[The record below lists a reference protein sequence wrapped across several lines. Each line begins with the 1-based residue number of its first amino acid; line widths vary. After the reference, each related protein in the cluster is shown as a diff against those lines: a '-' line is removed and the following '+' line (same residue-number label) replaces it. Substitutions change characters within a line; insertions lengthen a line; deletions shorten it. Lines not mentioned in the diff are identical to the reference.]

1 LASIEVRD
9 PVHGL
14 ITFSDRE
21 WRVVDTRA
29 FQRLRGVQQL
39 ALTNLVYPSARHS
52 RFEHCM
58 GAAHVAGRLA
68 RTLKDRGGADLD
80 VGRVRMA
87 ALVHDIGHGS
97 FSHVSEEVFEVLS
110 GADRVHEKISAAI
123 VRHDPAVSKAIGKTD
138 ANWIAELL
146 AGEGH
151 ARRRS
156 VERDIVAGPA
166 DIDKLDYLL
175 RDSHFCGVN
184 YGRYDLDKMVETART
199 VSAGGETYLAFHED
213 GLYALEEMLLARYH
227 MHRQVYGHKT
237 RVGIDRMLVRG
248 MMLGVEE
255 GILPEAVFHPPAKP
269 DKTFVAEYLDW
280 DDGRV
285 TRSLCGAP
293 EESTAGRVM
302 RALVDRRLCKRVER
316 FDRSWLREQFG
327 ALLSGFMLAPEEAVL
342 RSLVPEVEAT
352 IATAAGVDPC
362 WVVLH
367 WEDRRSPLSLR
378 YSLRTLASNII
389 VTNDQGATA
398 SFYEQSEVFTEGEQ
412 PGRASVSLYLRPKGD
427 RPMSAKVAQK
437 VRNATLAGLQRI
449 AQAEAE
455 V

>member
-1 LASIEVRD
+1 MASVEVRD
-9 PVHGL
+9 PIHGL
-14 ITFSDRE
+14 ITFSTRE
-21 WRVVDTRA
+21 WQVVDTRA

-39 ALTNLVYPSARHS
+39 ALTNLVYPGARHS
-52 RFEHCM
+52 RFEHCI

-68 RTLKDRGGADLD
+68 QRLRGPGRADLD
-80 VGRVRMA
+80 AERVRMA
-87 ALVHDIGHGS
+87 ALVHDIGHGP
-97 FSHVSEEVFEVLS
+97 FSHVSEEVFEFFS
-110 GADRVHEKISAAI
+110 GGDHVHEKISAAI
-123 VRHDPAVSKAIGKTD
+123 VRHDPAVSKAIGKED

-151 ARRRS
+151 GRKRS
-156 VERDIVAGPA
+156 VERDIIAGPA

-237 RVGIDRMLVRG
+237 RVGIDRMLVRA

-255 GILPEAVFHPPAKP
+255 GVLPVMVFNPPAKL
-269 DKTFVAEYLDW
+269 DKAFVVEYLSW
-280 DDGRV
+280 DDARV
-285 TRSLCGAP
+285 TSTLCDAS
-293 EESTAGRVM
+293 EKSTAGKVM
-302 RALVDRRLCKRVER
+302 GALVDRKLCKRVER
-316 FDRSWLREQFG
+316 FDQNWLQGRFG
-327 ALLSGFMLAPEEAVL
+327 ALESGLMLAPEESVL
-342 RSLVPEVEAT
+342 RSLLREVEAT
-352 IATAAGVDPC
+352 IASAAGVDPC

-378 YSLRTLASNII
+378 YSLRTLASDII
-389 VTNDQGATA
+389 VTDDKGATA
-398 SFYEQSEVFTEGEQ
+398 KFYEQSEVFTEGEQ

-427 RPMSAKVAQK
+427 RPLSASVAKKVHG
-437 VRNATLAGLQRI
+437 ATLAGLERI
-449 AQAEAE
+449 AQAGAE